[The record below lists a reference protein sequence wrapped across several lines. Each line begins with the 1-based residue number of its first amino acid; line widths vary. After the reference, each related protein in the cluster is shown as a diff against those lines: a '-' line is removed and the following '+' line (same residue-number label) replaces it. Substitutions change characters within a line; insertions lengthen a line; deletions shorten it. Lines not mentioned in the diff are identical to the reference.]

1 MSRRKPRPP
10 LTRAR
15 QAEGGTFRGLALNPP
30 LSTEARYRAQLEA
43 MIAQMR
49 RETEADL
56 RKLYLRLG
64 AFDASR
70 GTYAQDAPSL
80 ASQARILTAALQRKF
95 QAAFARR
102 SRALADQLA
111 RNIEGSSKTNLHA
124 SLKELSGGISLR
136 TSVVTPRLREAVKAS
151 IAENVELIK
160 SIPSEYF
167 LRIQGAVMRN
177 ITAGNGTAGILDTIE
192 RIGAVTSRRAA
203 LIARDQTS
211 KATTAVNSARMSA
224 LGIRKF
230 EWLHSAGGKEPR
242 PLHVELSGQVF
253 SLDDPPV
260 IDDKTGER
268 GLPGQ
273 LINCRCRMVPVVD
286 FGESEE

>member
-1 MSRRKPRPP
+1 MRKPRPP

-15 QAEGGTFRGLALNPP
+15 QVEGGTFKGTALNPP
-30 LSTEARYRAQLEA
+30 LSTEARYRDQLER
-43 MIAQMR
+43 MVAQMR
-49 RETEADL
+49 GETEREL
-56 RKLYLRLG
+56 RKLYGQLG
-64 AFDASR
+64 
-70 GTYAQDAPSL
+70 AQDAPGWGMDGPSL
-80 ASQARILTAALQRKF
+80 ASQARILTNALSAKF

-102 SRALADQLA
+102 ARGLADQLA
-111 RNIEGSSKTNLHA
+111 RNVEGASKTSLHA
-124 SLKELSGGISLR
+124 SLKELSGGISLK

-151 IAENVELIK
+151 IAENVGLIK
-160 SIPSEYF
+160 SIPQEYF
-167 LRIQGAVMRN
+167 LKIQGSVMRN

-192 RIGAVTSRRAA
+192 HIGAVTSRRAA

-230 EWLHSAGGKEPR
+230 EWLHSGGGKEPR
-242 PLHVELSGQVF
+242 KLHEDLSGRVF

-273 LINCRCRMVPVVD
+273 LINCRCRMVPVID
-286 FGESEE
+286 FGNAEDDE

>member
-1 MSRRKPRPP
+1 MPPRKPRPP
-10 LTRAR
+10 LTKAR
-15 QAEGGTFRGLALNPP
+15 QAEGGTFKGTPLNPP
-30 LSTEARYRAQLEA
+30 LSTEARYRNDLER

-49 RETEADL
+49 GETE
-56 RKLYLRLG
+56 REMRRLHATFG
-64 AFDASR
+64 TMDA
-70 GTYAQDAPSL
+70 AQGWGLDAPSL
-80 ASQARILTAALQRKF
+80 ASQARILTNALALKF

-102 SRALADQLA
+102 ARGLADQLA
-111 RNIEGSSKTNLHA
+111 RNVEGNSKTNLHA

-136 TSVVTPRLREAVKAS
+136 TSVVTPRLREAVKAT
-151 IAENVELIK
+151 IAENVGLIK
-160 SIPSEYF
+160 SIPQEYF
-167 LRIQGAVMRN
+167 QRIQGAVMRN
-177 ITAGNGTAGILDTIE
+177 ITAGRGTAGILDTIE
-192 RIGAVTSRRAA
+192 RIGAVTTRRAA

-230 EWLHSAGGKEPR
+230 EWLHSSGGKEPR

-286 FGESEE
+286 FGSEDE

>member
-1 MSRRKPRPP
+1 MVRKTRPP

-15 QAEGGTFRGLALNPP
+15 QATGGTFKGSPLNPP
-30 LSTEARYRAQLEA
+30 LSSEARYRAALER
-43 MIAQMR
+43 MINEMR
-49 RETEADL
+49 RETERDL
-56 RKLYLRLG
+56 RSLYAALG
-64 AFDASR
+64 AQDSAFA
-70 GTYAQDAPSL
+70 TDAPSL
-80 ASQARILTAALQRKF
+80 ASRARILTNALSARF

-102 SRALADQLA
+102 SRGFAEQLA
-111 RNIEGSSKTNLHA
+111 RGVDAQSRTNLHA
-124 SLKELSGGISLR
+124 SLRELSGGISLR

-151 IAENVELIK
+151 IIENVGLIK
-160 SIPSEYF
+160 SIPTEYF
-167 LRIQGAVMRN
+167 LRIQGSVMRN
-177 ITAGNGTAGILDTIE
+177 ITAGQGSAGILTTIE
-192 RIGAVTSRRAA
+192 RIGTVTTARAA

-242 PLHVELSGQVF
+242 QLHVEMSGKVYD
-253 SLDDPPV
+253 LDDPPV

-286 FGESEE
+286 FGEPDE